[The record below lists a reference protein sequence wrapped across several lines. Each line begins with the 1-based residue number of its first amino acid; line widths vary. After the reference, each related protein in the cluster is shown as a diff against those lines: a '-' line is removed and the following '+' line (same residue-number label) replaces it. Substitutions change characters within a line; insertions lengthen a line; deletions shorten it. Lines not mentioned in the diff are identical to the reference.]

1 MPCTLGV
8 GRGGTTK
15 PIEDPRLAATRALGA
30 PHASPGSAP
39 RRLGVLTP
47 SSNTVLEPLT
57 IRLAAPVADELSL
70 HFARFPVTRIAD
82 DGASHDQ
89 FAIDSMLAA
98 ARLLADARVDALLW
112 SGTSGSWLG
121 LATDDRLVDAIRE
134 ATGVPATTATQSLV
148 HALDGLRVRRYG
160 LVVPYVPSVADAIVA
175 NLAERGFACVARTTE
190 DLVENWSFAS
200 VPAATIADRV
210 RSVAT
215 AHPDAIVIHCTNVRG
230 AEVSESLERELGI
243 PVLDS
248 VVVGLWGALRQL
260 GIAVPKTGFGR
271 LAEAVAREPAEQHA

>member
-1 MPCTLGV
+1 M
-8 GRGGTTK
+8 
-15 PIEDPRLAATRALGA
+15 AATRAGGVPQRGA
-30 PHASPGSAP
+30 GSAP

-57 IRLAAPVADELSL
+57 IRLAAPLADELSL

-82 DGASHDQ
+82 DGTSDDQ
-89 FAIDSMLAA
+89 FGLDAMLEA

-121 LATDDRLVDAIRE
+121 LETDDRLVDAIRE
-134 ATGVPATTATQSLV
+134 ATGIPATTATQSLV
-148 HALDGLRVRRYG
+148 HALDALHVGRYG
-160 LVVPYVPSVADAIVA
+160 LVVPYVQSIADAIVA
-175 NLAERGFACVARTTE
+175 NLGRRGFECVARTTE

-200 VPAATIADRV
+200 VAPSTIVDRA
-210 RSVAT
+210 RAVAV
-215 AHPDAIVIHCTNVRG
+215 ARPEAIVIHCTNVRG
-230 AEVSESLERELGI
+230 AEVSESLERELGM

-260 GIAVPKTGFGR
+260 GIGVPDSGFGLLGR
-271 LAEAVAREPAEQHA
+271 ASEPEPAGQRA